1 MLARNFLQLSNIA
14 VRGLTL
20 VSKFLLIFF
29 LAHFLEPAELGV
41 YGLLAATVGYSI
53 YLLGFDFY
61 TYSTRELLKRE
72 RQDWGALLKA
82 QGALTLILYAMFL
95 PLLSFVFIND
105 LLPMSVFGWFFV
117 LLILEHLNQELG
129 RLLVAVSEQLCASLV
144 LFLRSGVWAVVVTGL
159 MFYKPQMRDL
169 DVVFGAWALGGLAAL
184 MLGIFRVRRMK
195 LSGWRQ
201 KIDWAWIIKGLKVAL
216 ALLIATLALR
226 GVLTLD
232 RYWFQE
238 LAGLQVLGAYVL
250 FMGVS
255 MALMSFLDAG
265 IFVFIYP
272 RLITAYQ
279 QKDAV
284 GFRRGTLK
292 LLLQTVG
299 VSAAF
304 MLIALLAISPLL
316 VWLDKPLYSEQQ
328 GLFIWILLAT
338 GLYAISMVPHYG
350 LYAQGRDRPIIYS
363 HIASLI
369 IFILAT
375 WNFAQYWAHLAVPL
389 GLCVSFFCVLCW
401 KSWSFHRLTPAPYRL
416 FQS

>member
-1 MLARNFLQLSNIA
+1 MLVRNYLQLSNIA
-14 VRGLTL
+14 IRGLTL

-29 LAHFLEPAELGV
+29 LARFLEPAELGV
-41 YGLLAATVGYSI
+41 YGLLAATVGYSM

-72 RQDWGALLKA
+72 RQEWGALLKS
-82 QGALTLILYAMFL
+82 QGALTLILYAIFL
-95 PLLSFVFIND
+95 PLLSLVFIND
-105 LLPMSVFGWFFV
+105 LLPMSVIGWFFV

-144 LFLRSGVWAVVVTGL
+144 LFLRSGVWAVLVTGL
-159 MFYKPQMRDL
+159 MFYNPDMRNL
-169 DVVFGAWALGGLAAL
+169 DVVFAAWTLGGVGAL
-184 MLGIFRVRRMK
+184 LLGTLRVRSMG

-201 KIDWAWIIKGLKVAL
+201 KVDWAWIIKGLKVAL
-216 ALLIATLALR
+216 ALLVATLAIR
-226 GVLTLD
+226 GVFTLD

-238 LAGLQVLGAYVL
+238 LTGLKVLGAYVL

-265 IFVFIYP
+265 IFAFIYP
-272 RLITAYQ
+272 GLISSYQ
-279 QKDAV
+279 QADAV
-284 GFRRGTLK
+284 SFRRGMHK
-292 LLLQTVG
+292 LLLQTVC
-299 VSAAF
+299 VSGAF
-304 MLIALLAISPLL
+304 TVIALMAIGPLL

-338 GLYAISMVPHYG
+338 VLYAVGMIPHYG

-375 WNFAQYWAHLAVPL
+375 WIFAQYWPHLAVPL
-389 GLCVSFFCVLCW
+389 GLCVSFLCVLCW
-401 KSWSFHRLTPAPYRL
+401 KSWSFRSLTPAPYRL

>member
-14 VRGLTL
+14 IRGLTL

-29 LAHFLEPAELGV
+29 LARFLEPAELGV
-41 YGLLAATVGYSI
+41 YGLLVATVGYSL

-61 TYSTRELLKRE
+61 TYSTRELLKRK
-72 RQDWGALLKA
+72 RQEWGGLLKA
-82 QGALTLILYAMFL
+82 QGALILILYAIFL
-95 PLLSFVFIND
+95 PPLSLIFIND

-117 LLILEHLNQELG
+117 LLILEHVNQELG

-144 LFLRSGVWAVVVTGL
+144 LFLRSGLWAVLVAGL
-159 MFYKPQMRDL
+159 MFYRPDMRNL
-169 DVVFGAWALGGLAAL
+169 DVVFAAWTLGGLAAL
-184 MLGIFRVRRMK
+184 VLGVLRVRSMG

-201 KIDWAWIIKGLKVAL
+201 QIDWVWIIKGLKVAL
-216 ALLIATLALR
+216 ALLVATLAIR
-226 GVLTLD
+226 GVFTLD

-238 LAGLQVLGAYVL
+238 LAGLEVLGAYVL
-250 FMGVS
+250 FMGIS

-265 IFVFIYP
+265 IFAFIYP
-272 RLITAYQ
+272 GLISAYQ
-279 QKDAV
+279 QKNEV
-284 GFRRGTLK
+284 GFRRGMLK
-292 LLLQTVG
+292 LMLQTVCLSG
-299 VSAAF
+299 AF
-304 MLIALLAISPLL
+304 TLIALLVIGPLL
-316 VWLDKPLYSEQQ
+316 AWLDKPLYSEQQ

-338 GLYAISMVPHYG
+338 VLYAIGMIPHYG

-363 HIASLI
+363 HVVSLI
-369 IFILAT
+369 VFVLAT
-375 WNFAQYWAHLAVPL
+375 WSFAQHWPHLAVPL

>member
-14 VRGLTL
+14 IRGLTL

-29 LAHFLEPAELGV
+29 LARFLEPAELGV
-41 YGLLAATVGYSI
+41 YGLLVATVGYSL

-61 TYSTRELLKRE
+61 TYSTRELLKRK
-72 RQDWGALLKA
+72 RQEWGGLLKA
-82 QGALTLILYAMFL
+82 QGALILILYAIFL
-95 PLLSFVFIND
+95 PPLSLIFIND

-117 LLILEHLNQELG
+117 LLILEHVNQELG

-144 LFLRSGVWAVVVTGL
+144 LFLRSGLWAVLVAGL
-159 MFYKPQMRDL
+159 MFYRPDMRNL
-169 DVVFGAWALGGLAAL
+169 DVVFAAWTLGGLAAL
-184 MLGIFRVRRMK
+184 VLGVLRVRSMG

-201 KIDWAWIIKGLKVAL
+201 QIDWVWIIKGLKVAL
-216 ALLIATLALR
+216 ALLVATLAIR
-226 GVLTLD
+226 GVFTLD

-238 LAGLQVLGAYVL
+238 LAGLEVLGAYVL
-250 FMGVS
+250 FMGIS

-265 IFVFIYP
+265 IFAFIYP
-272 RLITAYQ
+272 GLISAYQ
-279 QKDAV
+279 QKNEV
-284 GFRRGTLK
+284 GFRRGMLK
-292 LLLQTVG
+292 LMLQTVCLSG
-299 VSAAF
+299 AF
-304 MLIALLAISPLL
+304 ALIALLVIGPLL
-316 VWLDKPLYSEQQ
+316 AWLDKPLYSEQQ

-338 GLYAISMVPHYG
+338 VLYAIGMIPHYG

-363 HIASLI
+363 HVVSLI
-369 IFILAT
+369 VFVLAT
-375 WNFAQYWAHLAVPL
+375 WSFAQHWPHLAVPL

>member
-14 VRGLTL
+14 IRGLTL

-29 LAHFLEPAELGV
+29 LARFLEPAELGV
-41 YGLLAATVGYSI
+41 YGLLVATVGYSL

-61 TYSTRELLKRE
+61 TYSTRELLKRK
-72 RQDWGALLKA
+72 RQEWGGLLKA
-82 QGALTLILYAMFL
+82 QGALILILYAIFL
-95 PLLSFVFIND
+95 PPLSLIFIND

-117 LLILEHLNQELG
+117 LLILEHINQELG
-129 RLLVAVSEQLCASLV
+129 RLLIAVSEQLCASLV
-144 LFLRSGVWAVVVTGL
+144 LFLRSGLWAVLVAGL
-159 MFYKPQMRDL
+159 MFYRPDMRNL
-169 DVVFGAWALGGLAAL
+169 DVVFAAWTLGGLAAL
-184 MLGIFRVRRMK
+184 VLGVLRVRSMG

-201 KIDWAWIIKGLKVAL
+201 QIDWVWIIKGLKVAL
-216 ALLIATLALR
+216 ALLVATLAIR
-226 GVLTLD
+226 GVFTLD

-238 LAGLQVLGAYVL
+238 LAGLEVLGAYVL
-250 FMGVS
+250 FMGIS

-265 IFVFIYP
+265 IFAFIYP
-272 RLITAYQ
+272 GLISAYQ
-279 QKDAV
+279 QKNEV
-284 GFRRGTLK
+284 GFRRGMLK
-292 LLLQTVG
+292 LILQTVCLSG
-299 VSAAF
+299 AF
-304 MLIALLAISPLL
+304 TLIALMVIGPLL

-338 GLYAISMVPHYG
+338 VLYAIGMIPHYG

-363 HIASLI
+363 HVVSLI
-369 IFILAT
+369 VFILAT
-375 WNFAQYWAHLAVPL
+375 WSFAQHWPHLAVPL

>member
-14 VRGLTL
+14 IRGLTL

-29 LAHFLEPAELGV
+29 LARFLEPAELGV
-41 YGLLAATVGYSI
+41 YGLLVATVGYSL

-61 TYSTRELLKRE
+61 TYSTRELLKRK
-72 RQDWGALLKA
+72 RQDWGGLLKA
-82 QGALTLILYAMFL
+82 QGALTLILYAIFL
-95 PLLSFVFIND
+95 PPLSLIFIND

-117 LLILEHLNQELG
+117 LLILEHINQELG

-144 LFLRSGVWAVVVTGL
+144 LFLRSGLWAVLVAGL
-159 MFYKPQMRDL
+159 MFYRPDMRSL
-169 DVVFGAWALGGLAAL
+169 DVVFAAWTLGGLAAL
-184 MLGIFRVRRMK
+184 VLGVLRVRSMG

-201 KIDWAWIIKGLKVAL
+201 QIDWVWIIKGLKVAL
-216 ALLIATLALR
+216 ALLIATLAIR
-226 GVLTLD
+226 GVFTLD

-238 LAGLQVLGAYVL
+238 LAGLEVLGAYVL
-250 FMGVS
+250 FMGIS

-265 IFVFIYP
+265 IFAFIYP
-272 RLITAYQ
+272 GLISAYQ
-279 QKDAV
+279 QKNEV
-284 GFRRGTLK
+284 GFRRGMLK
-292 LLLQTVG
+292 LMLQTVCLSG
-299 VSAAF
+299 AF
-304 MLIALLAISPLL
+304 TLIALLVIGPLL
-316 VWLDKPLYSEQQ
+316 AWLDKPLYSEQQ

-338 GLYAISMVPHYG
+338 VLYAIGMIPHYG

-363 HIASLI
+363 HVVSLI
-369 IFILAT
+369 VFILAT
-375 WNFAQYWAHLAVPL
+375 WSFAQHWPHLAVPL

>member
-14 VRGLTL
+14 IRGLTL

-29 LAHFLEPAELGV
+29 LARFLEPAELGV
-41 YGLLAATVGYSI
+41 YGLLVATVGYSL

-61 TYSTRELLKRE
+61 TYSTRELLKRK
-72 RQDWGALLKA
+72 RQEWGGLLKA
-82 QGALTLILYAMFL
+82 QGALILILYAIFL
-95 PLLSFVFIND
+95 PPLSLIFIND

-117 LLILEHLNQELG
+117 LLILEHINQELG

-144 LFLRSGVWAVVVTGL
+144 LFLRSGLWAVLVAGL
-159 MFYKPQMRDL
+159 MFYRPDMRNL
-169 DVVFGAWALGGLAAL
+169 DVVFAAWTLGGLAAL
-184 MLGIFRVRRMK
+184 VLGVLRVRSMG

-201 KIDWAWIIKGLKVAL
+201 QIDWVWIIKGLKVAL
-216 ALLIATLALR
+216 ALLVATLAIR
-226 GVLTLD
+226 GVFTLD

-238 LAGLQVLGAYVL
+238 LAGLEVLGAYVL
-250 FMGVS
+250 FMGIS

-265 IFVFIYP
+265 IFAFIYP
-272 RLITAYQ
+272 GLISAYQ
-279 QKDAV
+279 QKNEV
-284 GFRRGTLK
+284 GFRRGMLK
-292 LLLQTVG
+292 LMLQTVCLSG
-299 VSAAF
+299 AF
-304 MLIALLAISPLL
+304 ALIALLVIGPLL
-316 VWLDKPLYSEQQ
+316 AWLDKPLYSEQQ

-338 GLYAISMVPHYG
+338 VLYAIGMIPHYG

-363 HIASLI
+363 HVVSLI
-369 IFILAT
+369 VFVLAT
-375 WNFAQYWAHLAVPL
+375 WSFAQHWPHLAVPL

>member
-14 VRGLTL
+14 IRGLTL

-29 LAHFLEPAELGV
+29 LARFLEPAELGV
-41 YGLLAATVGYSI
+41 YGLLVATVGYSL

-61 TYSTRELLKRE
+61 TYSTRELLKRK
-72 RQDWGALLKA
+72 RQEWGGLLKA
-82 QGALTLILYAMFL
+82 QGALILILYAIFL
-95 PLLSFVFIND
+95 PPLSLIFIND

-117 LLILEHLNQELG
+117 LLILEHINQELG

-144 LFLRSGVWAVVVTGL
+144 LFLRSGLWAVLVAGL
-159 MFYKPQMRDL
+159 MFYRPDMRNL
-169 DVVFGAWALGGLAAL
+169 DVVFAAWTLGGLAAL
-184 MLGIFRVRRMK
+184 VLGVLRVRSMG

-201 KIDWAWIIKGLKVAL
+201 QIDWVWIIKGLKVAL
-216 ALLIATLALR
+216 ALLVATLAVR
-226 GVLTLD
+226 GVFTLD

-238 LAGLQVLGAYVL
+238 LAGLEVLGAYVL
-250 FMGVS
+250 FMGIS

-265 IFVFIYP
+265 IFAFIYP
-272 RLITAYQ
+272 GLISAYQ
-279 QKDAV
+279 QKNEV
-284 GFRRGTLK
+284 GFRRGMLK
-292 LLLQTVG
+292 LMLQTVCLSG
-299 VSAAF
+299 AF
-304 MLIALLAISPLL
+304 ALIALLVIGPLL
-316 VWLDKPLYSEQQ
+316 AWLDKPLYSEQQ

-338 GLYAISMVPHYG
+338 VLYAIGMIPHYG

-363 HIASLI
+363 HVVSLI
-369 IFILAT
+369 VFVLAT
-375 WNFAQYWAHLAVPL
+375 WSFAQHWPHLAVPL